1 MATQCTSNAFPLAG
15 LGRRHVVAKFDGGR
29 LSSDGGA
36 VLLRAANQA
45 FQVTGRLAACFI
57 DHRNPARVEHS
68 LESLLGQRVFALA
81 LVLYFTLLRQNS
93 SDYSDGR
100 PRNFLD

>member
-1 MATQCTSNAFPLAG
+1 MATQCTSDAFPLAG

-45 FQVTGRLAACFI
+45 FQVLFF
-57 DHRNPARVEHS
+57 S
-68 LESLLGQRVFALA
+68 LFQWILPNYSM
-81 LVLYFTLLRQNS
+81 NS
-93 SDYSDGR
+93 SGR
-100 PRNFLD
+100 CSNWFTTAGENWGRVKAL